1 MRSLLLLSLFAAA
14 AMADG
19 PKDNV
24 PAAVRPIPPTDKA
37 VALPEADKASL
48 AKELGELRAAIDAAA
63 KAQAKNPR
71 LEEFLPDLEIFHKA
85 VDWAV
90 RYGEFFNKTEFKSA
104 HDLIAEGKARAAS
117 FQKGETPW
125 TRQTGLVVRGY
136 RSKIDGSV
144 QPYGMVIPDNY
155 SGSLS
160 RLDFWCHGRGETLT
174 ELAFLKDRRTNVG
187 QLPANNR
194 LVLHLY
200 GRYCCA
206 NKMAGEVDLWE
217 AYAHAR
223 KSYNIDDDRLFI
235 RGFSMGG
242 AAVWQFGAHY
252 TDRWCGI
259 NPGAGFSETPEFLN
273 VFQNEDV
280 SKIPSWQKTLWAWYN
295 ASDVEINFRNAPTVA
310 YSGEIDKQKQ
320 AADVMAREMGKLGM
334 ELTHIIGPQTA
345 HKIHPDSL
353 VEIERRLAALAAA
366 GRERTPKE
374 VSFATYFLR
383 YDRMHWVQVDR
394 MAEHWKQ
401 ARVDARLVDDRN
413 IDVKTANVA
422 GLTLDFGPGQS
433 VQSLFAPTAVTIDG
447 QKVLSSAK
455 AASDR
460 SWKATFARDAKSGEW
475 TQVAAYADKGANKRH
490 GLSGPI
496 DDAFMDAFL
505 FVTPTGQPFNAKVG
519 GWAKSELEHASREWR
534 RQFRGDA
541 PTKADAQVKDE
552 DIAKNNLVLWG
563 DPSSNALLAKIVAK
577 LPIQWTAEKLVVDGK
592 TYASADHA
600 PILIYPNPLN
610 PQKYVVLNSGFTYRE
625 YDYLN
630 NARQVAKLPDWAVVD
645 LKVAPD
651 AVAPGAV
658 PAAGF
663 FDEAWQFR
671 SAK

>member
-1 MRSLLLLSLFAAA
+1 MRSLLLLTLFMATAL
-14 AMADG
+14 ADG
-19 PKDNV
+19 PKDNI

-37 VALPEADKASL
+37 VALPEADKVSL
-48 AKELGELRAAIDAAA
+48 AKELAELRTAIDAAA

-71 LEEFLPDLEIFHKA
+71 LEEYLADIEIFHKA
-85 VDWAV
+85 VDWAGK
-90 RYGEFFNKTEFKSA
+90 YNEYFNKGEFKTA
-104 HDLIAEGKARAAS
+104 HELVAEGQARAAS
-117 FQKGETPW
+117 FLKGETPW

-136 RSKIDGSV
+136 KSKIDGSV
-144 QPYGMVIPDNY
+144 QPYGMVIPEHY
-155 SGSLS
+155 AGSLM

-187 QLPANNR
+187 QLPATHR

-206 NKMAGEVDLWE
+206 NKFAGEVDLWE

-252 TDRWCGI
+252 ADRWCGI

-280 SKIPSWQKTLWAWYN
+280 SRIPSWQKTLWAWYN
-295 ASDVEINFRNAPTVA
+295 ATDTAINFRNAPTVA
-310 YSGEIDKQKQ
+310 YSGELDKQKQ

-345 HKIHPDSL
+345 HKIHPDSMA
-353 VEIERRLAALAAA
+353 EIERRLAAIATR
-366 GRERTPKE
+366 GRVRTPKE

-383 YDRMHWVQVDR
+383 YDRMHWVKVDR
-394 MAEHWKQ
+394 MVEHWKQ
-401 ARVDARLVDDRN
+401 ARVDAKLVDERS
-413 IDVKTANVA
+413 IEVKTSNVA
-422 GLTLDFGPGQS
+422 GLTLDFAAGDA
-433 VQSLFAPTAVTIDG
+433 VQSQFAPTAVTIDG
-447 QKVLSSAK
+447 HKILTSVK
-455 AASDR
+455 TASDR
-460 SWKATFARDAKSGEW
+460 SWQATFARDPRNGEW
-475 TQVAAYADKGANKRH
+475 TQVAEHADKGARKRH

-505 FVTPTGQPFNAKVG
+505 YVAPTGQPFNAKVG
-519 GWAKSELEHASREWR
+519 GWATSERERGVREWR

-541 PTKADAQVKDE
+541 PTKTDAQVKDE
-552 DIAKNNLVLWG
+552 DIAGNNLILWG
-563 DPSSNALLAKIVAK
+563 DPSSNAVLARIVEG

-592 TYASADHA
+592 TYSSADHA
-600 PILIYPNPLN
+600 PILVYPNPLN
-610 PQKYVVLNSGFTYRE
+610 PRKYVVINSSFTYRE

-645 LKVAPD
+645 LRVAPN
-651 AVAPGAV
+651 AIAPGAI

-663 FDEAWQFR
+663 FNDAWQFPA
-671 SAK
+671 SK